1 MPQASVLGPL
11 LFVLSIN
18 NLRKAVSHFSIYH
31 FVDDTSSLFNKNCPP
46 QKKKRKRKDTSMITF
61 LKQYNTYLV
70 LRSSHAWLRIG
81 RQLFFIHLCRLL
93 PGLCFP
99 NSYLHYWDLFWRFFS
114 RWFLVFL
121 FFFPPGEVA
130 IS

>member
-1 MPQASVLGPL
+1 MECPKLRFL
-11 LFVLSIN
+11 ELYYLFYLST
-18 NLRKAVSHFSIYH
+18 
-31 FVDDTSSLFNKNCPP
+31 TSGKQFHIFLYITLWTIPVVYLTKIA
-46 QKKKRKRKDTSMITF
+46 QKKKKKDTSMITF

-81 RQLFFIHLCRLL
+81 RQLFSIHLCRLL

-114 RWFLVFL
+114 WWFLVFL
-121 FFFPPGEVA
+121 FFFPPEEVA